1 MARVLLANSDT
12 DEMARVQ
19 AALEADGHKV
29 STMTDGAEA
38 ERRIVEERP
47 DVAVLDVVLP
57 GRSGFQICRTIRG
70 HARVQHVPIVLVSS
84 LDRDSDRY
92 WALRQGA
99 TEFVPKPLDVEAV
112 RDKVRACLEEGAS
125 AGLKDL

>member
-1 MARVLLANSDT
+1 MARILVADADT
-12 DEMARVQ
+12 DEIERIRG
-19 AALEADGHKV
+19 ALEADGHQV
-29 STMTDGAEA
+29 AAMTDGAEA

-57 GRSGFQICRTIRG
+57 GRSGFQICRAIRT
-70 HARVQHVPIVLVSS
+70 HARVNHVPVVLISS

-99 TEFVPKPLDVEAV
+99 TEFVPKPLDLDVLRE
-112 RDKVRACLEEGAS
+112 KVRSCLEDRAPDFK
-125 AGLKDL
+125 GLP

>member
-1 MARVLLANSDT
+1 MARVLVADADT
-12 DEMARVQ
+12 DEIERIR
-19 AALEADGHKV
+19 AALEGDGHQV
-29 STMTDGAEA
+29 SAMTDGAEA

-57 GRSGFQICRTIRG
+57 GRSGFQVCRAMRT
-70 HARVQHVPIVLVSS
+70 HARVQHLPIVLISS

-99 TEFVPKPLDVEAV
+99 TEFVPKPPDLDVLRE
-112 RDKVRACLEEGAS
+112 KVRSCLQENPPDFRGIP
-125 AGLKDL
+125 